1 MTRAAGIPAGPA
13 GLPGAAVGGLAPG
26 GPAADGDLAARAAE
40 LVRDAVLGD
49 LARRVVADCG
59 ADVGLVGVPG
69 PAGPRGGPGGM
80 VLRHWAGTR
89 ADLLHDLAVP
99 AGTGLG
105 GRALAER
112 VPSWVPDYRAATTI
126 SHHYDAAVTAE
137 DLYAMLTVP
146 LLHGGTVHGVV
157 YASLRAV
164 VPFGDVRI
172 AAVTRLA
179 AAATRALAGAAAW
192 SGPPDAGPPDGG
204 SGRVRPPAALTRRE
218 HEVLRW
224 AATGRT
230 NPEIAAEL
238 GLTRNTVTGYLKSA
252 LRKLGVRNRTELAV
266 AAREAGLLAP
276 APGPG
281 EASPAGASRGPTPPV
296 VARSGVAQSGGPRS
310 DGARSVV
317 ARSGGAA
324 GLRG

>member
-1 MTRAAGIPAGPA
+1 MTRAADTPTRAAGARAA
-13 GLPGAAVGGLAPG
+13 GGRAAGSS
-26 GPAADGDLAARAAE
+26 AADGLDIDDLARRAAD

-59 ADVGLVGVPG
+59 ADVGLVGVPE
-69 PAGPRGGPGGM
+69 PDRRARAPEGM

-105 GRALAER
+105 GRALAEHA
-112 VPSWVPDYRAATTI
+112 PTWVPDYRAATTI

-192 SGPPDAGPPDGG
+192 SGAPDGGPPKAAAPVPPAGPPSSD
-204 SGRVRPPAALTRRE
+204 RLPPARPAPLTRRE

-230 NPEIAAEL
+230 NPEIAAQL
-238 GLTRNTVTGYLKSA
+238 GLTCNTVTGYLKNA
-252 LRKLGVRNRTELAV
+252 MHKLGVRNRTELALV
-266 AAREAGLLAP
+266 ARESGLLS
-276 APGPG
+276 PGA
-281 EASPAGASRGPTPPV
+281 EVS
-296 VARSGVAQSGGPRS
+296 
-310 DGARSVV
+310 
-317 ARSGGAA
+317 
-324 GLRG
+324 

>member
-1 MTRAAGIPAGPA
+1 MTTAPT
-13 GLPGAAVGGLAPG
+13 APG
-26 GPAADGDLAARAAE
+26 PPRGGPPRSGAPAPDDLAARAAA

-49 LARRVVADCG
+49 LARRVVDDCG
-59 ADVGLVGVPG
+59 ADVGLVGVPDPEVTG
-69 PAGPRGGPGGM
+69 PAAEGM

-89 ADLLHDLAVP
+89 AELLHGLAVP

-112 VPSWVPDYRAATTI
+112 VPNWVPDYRAATTI

-146 LLHGGTVHGVV
+146 LLHHGAVHGVV

-172 AAVTRLA
+172 GAVTRLA
-179 AAATRALAGAAAW
+179 EAATRGLAGAAAW
-192 SGPPDAGPPDGG
+192 CGAPA
-204 SGRVRPPAALTRRE
+204 PAAPRSAPPLTRRE

-230 NPEIAAEL
+230 NPEIAAQL
-238 GLTRNTVTGYLKSA
+238 GLTCHTVTGYLKSA
-252 LRKLGVRNRTELAV
+252 MHKLGVRNRTELALT
-266 AAREAGLLAP
+266 ARESGLL
-276 APGPG
+276 
-281 EASPAGASRGPTPPV
+281 
-296 VARSGVAQSGGPRS
+296 
-310 DGARSVV
+310 D
-317 ARSGGAA
+317 
-324 GLRG
+324 

>member
-1 MTRAAGIPAGPA
+1 MTT
-13 GLPGAAVGGLAPG
+13 APTASKSSAEA
-26 GPAADGDLAARAAE
+26 PDDLADRAAE

-59 ADVGLVGVPG
+59 ADVGLVGVPEPG
-69 PAGPRGGPGGM
+69 VAAAGGEGM

-89 ADLLHDLAVP
+89 AELLHDLPVP

-112 VPSWVPDYRAATTI
+112 APSWAPDYRADTTI
-126 SHHYDAAVTAE
+126 SHHYDAAVIAE

-172 AAVTRLA
+172 AAVARLA
-179 AAATRALAGAAAW
+179 EAATRALAGADAW
-192 SGPPDAGPPDGG
+192 RGTGVPAVGPAGA
-204 SGRVRPPAALTRRE
+204 RRPRCAPLAPLTRRE

-230 NPEIAAEL
+230 NPEIAAQL
-238 GLTRNTVTGYLKSA
+238 GLTCNTVTGYLKSA
-252 LRKLGVRNRTELAV
+252 MHKLGVRNRTELAV
-266 AAREAGLLAP
+266 TARESGLL
-276 APGPG
+276 
-281 EASPAGASRGPTPPV
+281 
-296 VARSGVAQSGGPRS
+296 
-310 DGARSVV
+310 D
-317 ARSGGAA
+317 
-324 GLRG
+324 

>member
-1 MTRAAGIPAGPA
+1 MTTAPT
-13 GLPGAAVGGLAPG
+13 APG
-26 GPAADGDLAARAAE
+26 PPVSGPPTSGAPRSGAPASDGPAAPDDLAARAAA

-59 ADVGLVGVPG
+59 ADVGLVGVPDPEVSG
-69 PAGPRGGPGGM
+69 PAAEGM

-89 ADLLHDLAVP
+89 AELLHGLAVP

-112 VPSWVPDYRAATTI
+112 APNWVPDYRAATTI

-146 LLHGGTVHGVV
+146 LLHHGAVHGVV

-172 AAVTRLA
+172 GAVTRLA
-179 AAATRALAGAAAW
+179 EAATRALAGVAAWCGAPAAADPAPR
-192 SGPPDAGPPDGG
+192 GPAP
-204 SGRVRPPAALTRRE
+204 STRRPTRRPAPSLTRRE

-230 NPEIAAEL
+230 NPEIAAQL
-238 GLTRNTVTGYLKSA
+238 GLTCNTVTGYLKSA
-252 LRKLGVRNRTELAV
+252 MHKLGVRNRTELAL
-266 AAREAGLLAP
+266 AARESGLL
-276 APGPG
+276 G
-281 EASPAGASRGPTPPV
+281 
-296 VARSGVAQSGGPRS
+296 
-310 DGARSVV
+310 
-317 ARSGGAA
+317 
-324 GLRG
+324 